1 MIHQIMHSHVAV
13 APAAD
18 SAERCAALPEAQE
31 CGDYSR
37 ARACPSR
44 WGGQPHLR
52 KSLRGTFSCSFP
64 MKGESPKRPQTRL
77 FSVQAIAQRPQRVE
91 PFIKSSTFFALVTE
105 FREEFSGSPDPLPQN
120 PQERGIEGS
129 SAGSH
134 TDNQTRSMYDIILR
148 DSEAMRIASAAS
160 AFPKHY
166 YSQKFLLERLQDY
179 WGDQLKNPLL
189 LARLHRNVTV
199 DGRYLAIPTE
209 QYLDITTWGQANDIW
224 IKVAQELGEQA
235 LCLALHNA
243 GLKPHDLGALLFT
256 TVTGI
261 ASPSI
266 DALLINRM
274 GLPANIR
281 RTPIF
286 GLGCVAGAA
295 GIARAADYVRA
306 YPSQAAALV
315 SVELCSLT
323 LQRED
328 LEVANLISSGLFAD
342 GSAAV
347 IVTGAEFESPGS
359 EISGPKILATRSI
372 FYPGTEEMMGWNISE
387 KGFRIVLSTEV
398 PNLIRQNLGRDVDA
412 FLADNGYRRSD
423 LRSWVLHT
431 GGPKVLEAC
440 STALGLHHGQLDASW
455 DCLRKVGNLSSASV
469 LVVLEDVMKHRRPE
483 PGAMGLL
490 AAMGPGF
497 CSELLLLQW

>member
-1 MIHQIMHSHVAV
+1 
-13 APAAD
+13 
-18 SAERCAALPEAQE
+18 
-31 CGDYSR
+31 
-37 ARACPSR
+37 
-44 WGGQPHLR
+44 
-52 KSLRGTFSCSFP
+52 
-64 MKGESPKRPQTRL
+64 
-77 FSVQAIAQRPQRVE
+77 
-91 PFIKSSTFFALVTE
+91 
-105 FREEFSGSPDPLPQN
+105 
-120 PQERGIEGS
+120 
-129 SAGSH
+129 
-134 TDNQTRSMYDIILR
+134 
-148 DSEAMRIASAAS
+148 MRIASAAS

-166 YSQKFLLERLQDY
+166 YSQKVLLERLRDY

-199 DGRYLAIPTE
+199 DGRYLAIPAE
-209 QYLDITTWGQANDIW
+209 QYVDIKTWGQANDIW

-243 GLKPHDLGALLFT
+243 GVTPANLGALLFT
-256 TVTGI
+256 TVTGV

-328 LEVANLISSGLFAD
+328 LSVANLISSGLFAD
-342 GSAAV
+342 GAAAV
-347 IVTGAEFESPGS
+347 IVTGADFESGDA
-359 EISGPKILATRSI
+359 EIRGPKILATRSV
-372 FYPGTEEMMGWNISE
+372 FYPSTEEMMGWNISE
-387 KGFRIVLSTEV
+387 KGFRILLSTEV
-398 PNLIRQNLGRDVDA
+398 PNLIRENLGRDVDA
-412 FLADNGYRRSD
+412 FLFDHGHSRSE

-431 GGPKVLEAC
+431 GGPKVLEA
-440 STALGLHHGQLDASW
+440 SAASLGLHNGELDASW

-469 LVVLEDVMKHRRPE
+469 LVVLEDVMRNRRPE
-483 PGAMGLL
+483 PGTLGLL